1 MIYPIISNQYYRIVQ
16 EGETLKFIKA
26 QSKLDDAEIKER
38 LELAKAYNET
48 LDPSRLSDP
57 YTDKEKKGI
66 AAYAKMLELK
76 EMIGYID
83 IPKIDQKIP
92 VYAGTFEEV
101 LQKGGWP
108 SSRNEFTYWRKIYPF
123 SNNSPQRF
131 T

>member
-57 YTDKEKKGI
+57 YTDKEKKDCSLCKDAWI
-66 AAYAKMLELK
+66 KRDDWL
-76 EMIGYID
+76 
-83 IPKIDQKIP
+83 
-92 VYAGTFEEV
+92 
-101 LQKGGWP
+101 
-108 SSRNEFTYWRKIYPF
+108 YWY
-123 SNNSPQRF
+123 

>member
-57 YTDKEKKGI
+57 YTDKEKRI

-101 LQKGGWP
+101 LQKGLAIFM
-108 SSRNEFTYWRKIYPF
+108 NEFTYWRKIYPF